1 MEYELER
8 MKHQVRPARSR
19 EFLFEVFVGPQSQ
32 LTSQCI
38 RKQRSARRYGLP
50 ACDLESEAGR
60 QRLFTDLLGHQPQH
74 IWFAPV
80 CRPWSAWSNLNGA
93 RSLEAFDDLQQKR
106 QDMLGQLALGIVL
119 LRYQVDHGR
128 HLHWEQ
134 PSTSLMLRLPGLREI
149 RENTLA
155 ATFDMCRVGD
165 LRDPAT
171 GQPMR
176 KRTTVLTT
184 LPALWETLDARYC
197 LGDHEHQNLE
207 GSTTTMNQQI
217 LRTSFAEHY
226 TRKFARQVV
235 QILGSFKG
243 SSQRSQWQA
252 RDVALATRAQG
263 PEAETSA
270 PKRLKCQEAAEGIKR
285 SSTAV
290 SPVYVPGALEKRR
303 RIDGKQHP
311 SNAGVGEWTQILRDI
326 SAITPRVGKTQ
337 VTDSK
342 ILQDLAE
349 TVA

>member
-1 MEYELER
+1 MHAWTAWRTRCSADERDREPARSDRGTSPASKRGPTDAVGSTCSSVCAPGDIDADDDDAFEVTGHDVRNPDRMTLQVLVEKMEYELER

-19 EFLFEVFVGPQSQ
+19 EFLFEVFAGPQSQ

-38 RKQRSARRYGLP
+38 RKQRPARRYGLP
-50 ACDLESEAGR
+50 ECDLESEAGR
-60 QRLFTDLLGHQPQH
+60 QRLFADLLGHRPQH

-119 LRYQVDHGR
+119 MRYQVDHGR

-134 PSTSLMLRLPGLREI
+134 PSASLMLRLPGLREI

-184 LPALWETLDARYC
+184 LPALWETLDSRYC
-197 LGDHEHQNLE
+197 LGDHEHPNLE
-207 GSTTTMNQQI
+207 GSTTTLNQQI

-226 TRKFARQVV
+226 TRKFDRQCSDPRFLQRV
-235 QILGSFKG
+235 Q
-243 SSQRSQWQA
+243 
-252 RDVALATRAQG
+252 
-263 PEAETSA
+263 
-270 PKRLKCQEAAEGIKR
+270 
-285 SSTAV
+285 
-290 SPVYVPGALEKRR
+290 
-303 RIDGKQHP
+303 
-311 SNAGVGEWTQILRDI
+311 
-326 SAITPRVGKTQ
+326 
-337 VTDSK
+337 SK
-342 ILQDLAE
+342 IP
-349 TVA
+349 VADQRHRPRYAGPGY